1 MIDLKRKENCTGCK
15 ACGDICPKGAISF
28 QTDKEG
34 FWYPEVDPSKCVDCH
49 LCEKVCPELNL
60 KIQKKARTFKPEY
73 YAVVNKDLP
82 VRLDSTSG
90 GAFSLL
96 ANQVF
101 QAGGYVGG
109 AVYSGDF
116 HVHHFLT
123 DNPADLERLR
133 SSKYLQSDTAGFFRQ
148 VKKLLL
154 DGKKVLVCGSPCQM
168 AALRLYLDGVDTVD
182 LIVCDYVCR
191 GINSP
196 KVFRKHLDSLEKKY
210 GSKITYVKAKNKEL
224 GWRELTFKAEFENG
238 KSYYGTG
245 TVDNFT
251 RGYLRSGIFCRP
263 SCYECNYKSAQH
275 NSDITLGD
283 FWGIESV
290 APELDDD
297 KGASLLI
304 CNTEK
309 GMAFFN
315 MVREQCLWK
324 KVLFA
329 EVLEKNHHLLHS
341 LKHPAVS
348 RDTFFNDVDDLPF
361 DQVAAK
367 YFPMTWKDKIPLR
380 FKNKVRSILRPL
392 LHMRYCMGYNPLIWM
407 QFIRLNFFTRAVHAS
422 VFHGDFILPCSH
434 CVWEIAGGA
443 EVNVKGM
450 LIVGLKKIRGS
461 RQETRIYIEKDAVL
475 STFDDFSIW
484 AGADIQIF
492 SGGVLQLA
500 GGEGAG
506 CNINCQIVCAK
517 RITIGRRCL
526 IGRNVVIRDY
536 DAHTIHLK
544 GYKIASSVKI
554 GDYCWIGDGAM
565 IAKGVTMGNGA
576 IAGARSFV
584 FSKIPPRTLFSGNPA
599 VKIEENIDW
608 SHK

>member
-15 ACGDICPKGAISF
+15 ACGDICPKEAITF

-60 KIQKKARTFKPEY
+60 KVQKKAGTFKPEY
-73 YAVVNKDLP
+73 YALVNKDLP

-133 SSKYLQSDTAGFFRQ
+133 SSKYLQSDTAEFFRL

-154 DGKKVLVCGSPCQM
+154 DGKKVLACGSPCQM
-168 AALRLYLDGVDTVD
+168 AALRLYLDGVDTAD

-224 GWRELTFKAEFENG
+224 GWRELTFKAKFENG

-309 GMAFFN
+309 GLAFFN
-315 MVREQCLWK
+315 AVREQCLWK

-348 RDTFFNDVDDLPF
+348 RDAFFNDVDDLPF

-367 YFPMTWKDKIPLR
+367 YFPMTWKDKVPQRI
-380 FKNKVRSILRPL
+380 KKKIYAILRPL
-392 LHMRYCMGYNPLIWM
+392 AHMWCAMGCNPLVWI
-407 QFIRLNFFTRAVHAS
+407 QFIKLNFFTKAVHAD
-422 VFHGDFILPCSH
+422 VFHGNFILSYSH
-434 CVWEIAGGA
+434 CIWDIAKGA
-443 EVNVKGM
+443 DINVKGI
-450 LIVGLKKIRGS
+450 LFVGVKKFRKS
-461 RQETRIYIEKDAVL
+461 RQETRIHVEKDAV
-475 STFDDFSIW
+475 FNIDDDFTIW

-492 SGGVLQLA
+492 SGGQLLCR
-500 GGEGAG
+500 GGKGAG

-517 RITIGRRCL
+517 KITIGRRCL

-544 GYKIASSVKI
+544 GYKIASSIKI
-554 GDYCWIGDGAM
+554 GDYCWLGDGAM
-565 IAKGVTMGNGA
+565 ISKGVIMGDGA

-584 FSKIPPRTLFSGNPA
+584 VSKIPSRSLFLGNPA
-599 VKIEENIDW
+599 VKVEDDIDW
-608 SHK
+608 SH